1 MAHLPRVFRSAV
13 HHQGSFLK
21 FDPTYSSRLGDASG
35 TITNIV
41 FGLLAVFV
49 GVLTVWQAHRA
60 YTLWHT
66 HRSQQLPPASLE
78 VQIASSL
85 ELPSRLDTNEA
96 ANASN
101 NVSSSLENDPTWN
114 NPNTRD
120 REEQ

>member
-66 HRSQQLPPASLE
+66 HRSQQLPPACK
-78 VQIASSL
+78 
-85 ELPSRLDTNEA
+85 LPLAILHICRAPADRL
-96 ANASN
+96 
-101 NVSSSLENDPTWN
+101 L
-114 NPNTRD
+114 
-120 REEQ
+120 